1 MTAAANRQRVE
12 RKFEGAPMKEI
23 LIFLA
28 FIGFYFLMQLVILP
42 KLGIST

>member
-1 MTAAANRQRVE
+1 
-12 RKFEGAPMKEI
+12 MKGI

-28 FIGFYFLMQLVILP
+28 FVAVWVLLQAYILP